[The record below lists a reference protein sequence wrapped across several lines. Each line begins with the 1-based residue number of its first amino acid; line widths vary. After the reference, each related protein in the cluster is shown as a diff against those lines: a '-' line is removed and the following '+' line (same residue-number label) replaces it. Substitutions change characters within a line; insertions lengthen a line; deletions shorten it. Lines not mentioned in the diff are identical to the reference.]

1 MFKRI
6 FIMLAI
12 IVAAVQLAAAP
23 KVKIDRSSSSKV
35 VETLLLAICENDRD
49 AIWELMITEN
59 KQTFI
64 MAMGSEAKAKEKV
77 WEMFSSAIPKEK
89 IAEIKT
95 LLAAPETKAKI
106 VGELE
111 RGLSKGITKKD
122 DQWFLDFS
130 NYAKHQN
137 KQPMPPASKWQVDQS
152 SKEGVIATFL
162 RASADRD
169 INAIWQ
175 IMPPAVKASGIV
187 ECGSEAKAKEVIVR
201 TIISSLS
208 DEEANNIKN
217 IFANPEI
224 AQKMINSLLVP
235 MEKGLLNIDGK
246 WYIDPSKFNQE

>member
-1 MFKRI
+1 MFKRF

-35 VETLLLAICENDRD
+35 VETLLLAICDNDRD

-130 NYAKHQN
+130 NYAKHQD
-137 KQPMPPASKWQVDQS
+137 KQP
-152 SKEGVIATFL
+152 
-162 RASADRD
+162 
-169 INAIWQ
+169 
-175 IMPPAVKASGIV
+175 MPPAVKASGIV

-246 WYIDPSKFNQE
+246 WYIDPGKFNQE